1 MHQREEKHDQISVN
15 KSWWEILIE
24 MFFHN
29 VKKMVHGDIAPVG
42 KMAAEQNI
50 NKHFVSEVAK

>member
-1 MHQREEKHDQISVN
+1 
-15 KSWWEILIE
+15 

-29 VKKMVHGDIAPVG
+29 VKKMVHGDIAPIG